1 MSPSLQ
7 AKLLRVLQSR
17 EFERVG
23 DSQTIKVD
31 VRVVAATNSDLK
43 KMVAEGSFREDLY
56 YRLNVIPVRI
66 PPLRER
72 RADIPILAQ
81 FFLDRFAKEAG
92 SARGRMTIAQDT
104 QQALMAYEW
113 PGNVRQLENVIERA
127 FALSP
132 GRTQIDATDLPPEI
146 QQIPVA
152 VDPAEYVLPEPG
164 VDLERVVAK
173 FEHALIKRAL
183 ERTDGNKS
191 QAADLLQL
199 KRTTLIEKLKRLERI

>member
-1 MSPSLQ
+1 L
-7 AKLLRVLQSR
+7 
-17 EFERVG
+17 F
-23 DSQTIKVD
+23 
-31 VRVVAATNSDLK
+31 
-43 KMVAEGSFREDLY
+43 
-56 YRLNVIPVRI
+56 YRLNVIPVRV
-66 PPLRER
+66 PALRER
-72 RADIPILAQ
+72 RADIPLLSQ
-81 FFLDRFAKEAG
+81 FFLEQFAKDAG
-92 SARGRMTIAQDT
+92 AAARGRVTIAQDA

-132 GRTQIDATDLPPEI
+132 GRSQIDATDLPPELL
-146 QQIPVA
+146 QQLPVA
-152 VDPAEYVLPEPG
+152 IDPAEYVLPEPG
-164 VDLERVVAK
+164 VDLEQVVAK